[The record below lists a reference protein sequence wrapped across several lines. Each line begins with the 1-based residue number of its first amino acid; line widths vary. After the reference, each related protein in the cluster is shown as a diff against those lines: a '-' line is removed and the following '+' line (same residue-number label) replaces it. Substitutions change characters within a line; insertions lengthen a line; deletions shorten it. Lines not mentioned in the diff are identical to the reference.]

1 MKVNKLNILAFTT
14 CCFSK
19 TTKILTADSTQKY
32 ITDIKI
38 GDFIASTNGETTEV
52 GCDTQSQVEEYII
65 LKTNQGHEIEITGE
79 HPVLTDDGWKQVM
92 ALALGDKVACQDSLD
107 DSYWYEEVV
116 SLELKKENR
125 EMYNLICDDCAIIA
139 NGIVCGD
146 FHVQYKMV
154 MQNRFRREK
163 TN

>member
-1 MKVNKLNILAFTT
+1 MRVNTLNIRTSDI
-14 CCFSK
+14 CCFSE
-19 TTKILTADSTQKY
+19 TTQILMADSTQKY

-38 GDFIASTNGETTEV
+38 GDLIASINSKTTEV

-65 LKTNQGHEIEITGE
+65 LKTNQGHEIAITGE
-79 HPVLTDDGWKQVM
+79 HPVLTDTGWKQVS
-92 ALALGDKVACQDSLD
+92 ALELGDKVACQDKLD
-107 DSYWYEEVV
+107 ENYWYEEVV
-116 SLELKKENR
+116 SLELKKDNR

-146 FHVQYKMV
+146 FHIQYKMI
-154 MQNRFRREK
+154 MQNQFRRTK